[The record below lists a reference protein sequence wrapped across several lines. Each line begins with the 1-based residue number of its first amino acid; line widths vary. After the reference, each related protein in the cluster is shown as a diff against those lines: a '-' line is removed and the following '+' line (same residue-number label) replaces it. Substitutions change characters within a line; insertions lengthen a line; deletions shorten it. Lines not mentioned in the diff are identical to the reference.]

1 LGWFGSVYLA
11 GSIVRIVV
19 GLALPD
25 SPPWFRTWIPALFH
39 LVLAGFVL
47 VLALYSRRQL
57 ANIERTR
64 EAAA

>member
-1 LGWFGSVYLA
+1 M
-11 GSIVRIVV
+11 VRIVV

-25 SPPWFRTWIPALFH
+25 APPWFRTWIPALFH